1 MSLDSLARQW
11 VGSGGTQVT
20 ESGGLYQALV
30 RLHECLDGTRL
41 PLQLPDVEDARK
53 LQRDMSAQIRDYALP
68 RLARIEAPLLAVV
81 GGSTGA
87 GKSTLVNTLVGKR
100 VSETGVLRPTT
111 RSPVVVHNPKDAE
124 WFASGEILPDLPR
137 STGDEGDPGS
147 LRLVPEPSL
156 PQGLAILDA
165 PDIDSVVTANRNLAA
180 QLLAAADLWLF
191 VTSATRYADAVP
203 WGFLKSAAERS
214 AAVAVVLD
222 RVPEKG
228 KDDIRKHL
236 AQMLADRGLGKSPL
250 FSVPESDTDRQGLLP
265 PQAVAPV
272 KAWLGQLAGDA
283 AARAQVVRQTL
294 DGAVRSMAARTPRVA
309 DAVDDQLEA
318 ARQLKQDADAA
329 YKAAIDA
336 VDEASKDGSM
346 LRGEVLARWQE
357 FVGTGEIMRSLEAQ
371 IGRIRD
377 RIAAALTGRP
387 KPGKDLTEALGHGLE
402 AVIQDAAELAAE
414 RVEAAWRANPAGRP
428 LLGQTHNLAAS
439 SPELKERAAE
449 AVRAWQVYLLDLV
462 GEEGQSKRT
471 TARFLSFGVNGLGLV
486 LMIVVFAHT
495 GGLSGAE
502 AGIAGGT
509 SILAQRI
516 LEAVFGDQAVRDLT
530 NKAREN
536 LRERV
541 RHLMERERGRYDAAV
556 DGLGLADDMGTKL
569 REAAKQVGGAR

>member
-1 MSLDSLARQW
+1 M
-11 VGSGGTQVT
+11 T

-30 RLHECLDGTRL
+30 RLHACLENARL
-41 PLQLPDVEDARK
+41 PLQLPDVDEARR
-53 LQRDMSAQIRDYALP
+53 LQREMASQIRDYALP

-87 GKSTLVNTLVGKR
+87 GKSTLVNTLVGRR

-124 WFASGEILPDLPR
+124 WFSSGEILPDLPR
-137 STGDEGDPGS
+137 STGAEGDPGS
-147 LRLVPEPSL
+147 LRLVPEKTI

-165 PDIDSVVTANRNLAA
+165 PDIDSVVTANRDLAA

-203 WGFLKSAAERS
+203 WGFLKAAAERS

-222 RVPEKG
+222 RVPEQG

-236 AQMLADRGLGKSPL
+236 AQMLAERGLGKSPL
-250 FSVPESDTDRQGLLP
+250 FAVPESDTDRQGLLP
-265 PQAVAPV
+265 PVAVAPV
-272 KAWLGQLAGDA
+272 KSWLGQLAGDA

-294 DGAVRSMAARTPRVA
+294 DGAVRSFAQRTPTVA
-309 DAVDDQLEA
+309 DALDAQLEA
-318 ARQLKQDADAA
+318 VKQLREDARQGYAA
-329 YKAAIDA
+329 A
-336 VDEASKDGSM
+336 VDVVDDASKDGSM

-377 RIAAALTGRP
+377 RIAAAIRGRP
-387 KPGKDLTEALGHGLE
+387 KPGEDLTEALGHGLE
-402 AVIQDAAELAAE
+402 AVIQDAADHAAE

-428 LLGQTHNLAAS
+428 LLSQTHNLAAS

-530 NKAREN
+530 TKARDN
-536 LRERV
+536 LRDRV
-541 RHLMERERGRYDAAV
+541 RHLMDRERGRYDAAL
-556 DGLGLADDMGTKL
+556 DGLGLTDELGTDL

>member
-1 MSLDSLARQW
+1 M
-11 VGSGGTQVT
+11 T

-30 RLHECLDGTRL
+30 RLHVCLENARL
-41 PLQLPDVEDARK
+41 PLQLPDVDEARK
-53 LQRDMSAQIRDYALP
+53 LQREMASQIRDYALP

-87 GKSTLVNTLVGKR
+87 GKSTLVNTLVGRR

-124 WFASGEILPDLPR
+124 WFSSGEILPDLPR
-137 STGDEGDPGS
+137 TTGDEGDPGS
-147 LRLVPEPSL
+147 LRLVPEPSI

-180 QLLAAADLWLF
+180 QLLASADLWLF

-203 WGFLKSAAERS
+203 WGFLKAAAERS

-222 RVPEKG
+222 RVPEQG
-228 KDDIRKHL
+228 KDDIRRHL
-236 AQMLADRGLGKSPL
+236 AQMLAERGLGKSPL
-250 FSVPESDTDRQGLLP
+250 FTVPESDTDRQGLLP
-265 PQAVAPV
+265 PVAVAPV
-272 KAWLGQLAGDA
+272 KSWLGQLAGDA

-294 DGAVRSMAARTPRVA
+294 DGAVRSFAQRTPTVA
-309 DAVDDQLEA
+309 DAVDAQIEA
-318 ARQLKQDADAA
+318 INRLREDAKQGYAA
-329 YKAAIDA
+329 A
-336 VDEASKDGSM
+336 VDVVDDASKDGSM

-377 RIAAALTGRP
+377 RIAAALRGRP
-387 KPGKDLTEALGHGLE
+387 KPGEDLTEALGHGLE
-402 AVIQDAAELAAE
+402 AVIQDAADHAAE
-414 RVEAAWRANPAGRP
+414 RIEAAWRANPAGRP
-428 LLGQTHNLAAS
+428 LLSQTSNLAAS

-462 GEEGQSKRT
+462 GEEGQTKRT

-530 NKAREN
+530 TKARDN
-536 LRERV
+536 LRDRV
-541 RHLMERERGRYDAAV
+541 RHLMDRERGRYDAAL
-556 DGLGLADDMGTKL
+556 DGLGLTEEMGKEL